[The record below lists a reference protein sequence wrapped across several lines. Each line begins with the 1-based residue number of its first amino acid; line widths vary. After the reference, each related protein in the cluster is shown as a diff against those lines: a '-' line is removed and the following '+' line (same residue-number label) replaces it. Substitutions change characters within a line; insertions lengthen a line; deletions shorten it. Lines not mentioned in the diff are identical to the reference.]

1 MRHPRF
7 SYPPAKR
14 GLLPVLR
21 LRLATSGGL
30 CSFGGCGDGVN
41 AGDVTLVSLDEEGQM
56 GDPRNPLSGPPR
68 AFSPHPATRRPA
80 RAPVRP

>member
-21 LRLATSGGL
+21 LRLATSGCL
-30 CSFGGCGDGVN
+30 CSFGRCGDGVN